1 MYNLLKGT
9 WALFFGVGMM
19 MLANGLQGSL
29 IGIRA
34 SLEGYSA
41 SAAGI
46 ILTGYYAGFLL
57 GALYIPQ
64 RIKDVG
70 HVRTFAALASIA
82 SISILIQSLHVSF
95 LGWFLMRFISGIC
108 FVGLYTVAESWVND
122 LTDNE
127 HRGQALS
134 VYMIV
139 SMAGSAFGQLFLN
152 IANPETA
159 TLFMIVSILISVSL
173 VPILIVVSKQPDFSV
188 AKFFTIKELYKAS
201 PLGVVAAIMTGLAH
215 GTLWGIGSI
224 YGLKNGLS
232 IEQVSIF
239 MFTFVIGG
247 AINQY
252 LVGYLSDKYDRRTII
267 VIVAFLASIFA
278 VLAVLIGGS
287 FIALIIITFIF
298 GGLTVPL
305 YALAIAHTNDF
316 LEKDEMVAASAGIQ
330 LAGGVGL
337 TIGPIIGG
345 LSLDLIGASGFWIF
359 LFLIHALLG
368 VFGLFRMQI
377 REAVPLEEQGSTVL
391 VSSRTTAT
399 LMELYPDAEESID
412 PVE

>member
-64 RIKDVG
+64 RIKNVG

-82 SISILIQSLHVSF
+82 SISILIHSLHISF
-95 LGWFLMRFISGIC
+95 LGWFIMRFISGMC

-122 LTDNE
+122 LSDNE

-152 IANPETA
+152 IADPETA
-159 TLFMIVSILISVSL
+159 TLFMIVSVLISISL

-188 AKFFTIKELYKAS
+188 AKFFTVKELYKAS
-201 PLGVVAAIMTGLAH
+201 PLGVVTSIMTGLAH

-267 VIVAFLASIFA
+267 VNVAFLASIFS
-278 VLAVLIGGS
+278 VLAVLIGSS

-305 YALAIAHTNDF
+305 YPLAIAHTNDF

-330 LAGGVGL
+330 LAAGIGL

-345 LSLDLIGASGFWIF
+345 LSIDFIGASGFWIY

-368 VFGLFRMQI
+368 VFGLFRMQV
-377 REAVPLEEQGSTVL
+377 REAVPLNEQGSTVL

-399 LMELYPDAEESID
+399 MMELYPDAEESID

>member
-41 SAAGI
+41 SASGI

-64 RIKDVG
+64 RIKNVG

-122 LTDNE
+122 LSDNE

-316 LEKDEMVAASAGIQ
+316 LEKNEMVAASAGIQ

-359 LFLIHALLG
+359 LCLIHALLG

>member
-41 SAAGI
+41 SASGI

-64 RIKDVG
+64 RIKNVG

-134 VYMIV
+134 IYMIV

-159 TLFMIVSILISVSL
+159 TLFMIVSILISISL

-412 PVE
+412 SVE

>member
-41 SAAGI
+41 SASGI

-64 RIKDVG
+64 RIKNVG

-399 LMELYPDAEESID
+399 LMELYPDAEESIE

>member
-41 SAAGI
+41 SASGI

-64 RIKDVG
+64 RIKNVG

-134 VYMIV
+134 IYMIV

-159 TLFMIVSILISVSL
+159 TLFMIVSILISISL

-247 AINQY
+247 EFNQY

-412 PVE
+412 LVE

>member
-64 RIKDVG
+64 RIKNVG

-82 SISILIQSLHVSF
+82 SISILIHSLHISF
-95 LGWFLMRFISGIC
+95 LGWFIMRFISGMC

-122 LTDNE
+122 LSDNE

-152 IANPETA
+152 IADPETA
-159 TLFMIVSILISVSL
+159 TLFMIVSVLISISL

-188 AKFFTIKELYKAS
+188 AKFFTVKELYKAS
-201 PLGVVAAIMTGLAH
+201 PLGVVTSIMTGLAH

-267 VIVAFLASIFA
+267 VIVAFLASIFS
-278 VLAVLIGGS
+278 VLAVLIGSS

-305 YALAIAHTNDF
+305 YPLAIAHTNDF

-330 LAGGVGL
+330 LAAGIGL

-345 LSLDLIGASGFWIF
+345 LSIDLIGASGFWIY

-368 VFGLFRMQI
+368 VFGLFRMQV
-377 REAVPLEEQGSTVL
+377 REAVPLNEQGSTVL

-399 LMELYPDAEESID
+399 MMELYPDAEESID

>member
-64 RIKDVG
+64 RIKNVG

-82 SISILIQSLHVSF
+82 SISILIHSLHISF
-95 LGWFLMRFISGIC
+95 LGWFIMRFISGMC

-122 LTDNE
+122 LSDNE

-152 IANPETA
+152 IADPETA
-159 TLFMIVSILISVSL
+159 TLFMIVSVLISISL

-188 AKFFTIKELYKAS
+188 AKFFTVKELYKAS
-201 PLGVVAAIMTGLAH
+201 PLGVVTSIMTGLAH

-267 VIVAFLASIFA
+267 VIVAFLASIFS
-278 VLAVLIGGS
+278 VLAVLIGNS

-305 YALAIAHTNDF
+305 YPLAIAHTNDF

-330 LAGGVGL
+330 LAAGIGL

-345 LSLDLIGASGFWIF
+345 LSIDFIGASGFWIY

-368 VFGLFRMQI
+368 VFGLFRMQV
-377 REAVPLEEQGSTVL
+377 REAVPLNEQGSTVL

-399 LMELYPDAEESID
+399 MMELYPDAEESID

>member
-41 SAAGI
+41 SASGI

-64 RIKDVG
+64 RIKNVG

-82 SISILIQSLHVSF
+82 SISILIHSLHISF
-95 LGWFLMRFISGIC
+95 IGWFLMRFISGIC

-122 LTDNE
+122 LSDNE

-152 IANPETA
+152 LADPETA
-159 TLFMIVSILISVSL
+159 TLFMIVSVLISISL
-173 VPILIVVSKQPDFSV
+173 VPILMVVSKQPDFSV
-188 AKFFTIKELYKAS
+188 AKFFTVKELYKTS
-201 PLGVVAAIMTGLAH
+201 PLGVVTAIMTGLAH

-224 YGLKNGLS
+224 YALKNGLS
-232 IEQVSIF
+232 IEQVSVF

-252 LVGYLSDKYDRRTII
+252 VVGYLSDKYDRRTVI

-278 VLAVLIGGS
+278 VLAVLIGS
-287 FIALIIITFIF
+287 SYTALIITTFIF

-316 LEKDEMVAASAGIQ
+316 LEKDEMIAASAGIQ
-330 LAGGVGL
+330 LAGGIGL
-337 TIGPIIGG
+337 TIGPVIGG
-345 LSLDLIGASGFWIF
+345 LSIDLIGANGFWIY

-391 VSSRTTAT
+391 VGSRTTPT

-412 PVE
+412 SVE